1 MKRSLKETE
10 SQASVDLHFKQY
22 ERLLS
27 LVEKTLEQ
35 SEKNQKEVQEL
46 KQLISGDS
54 VSTKT
59 KRNTGGEELKVYTKT
74 TFQELINQNLND
86 DNLNDLLR
94 TNCEDFYKIRK
105 DILIKGWLQA
115 KKQKINTAI
124 DYTTDWL
131 IELRGKEFDTW
142 QCINVDVPEMDID
155 SATGTYAT
163 LVMNNM
169 RAKRAQRIFGQK
181 IMEKDQDNKHRIGF
195 REFITAAW
203 DSLKFI
209 YFGKVLLFLKFLFC

>member
-124 DYTTDWL
+124 DYTR
-131 IELRGKEFDTW
+131 LRAG
-142 QCINVDVPEMDID
+142 
-155 SATGTYAT
+155 TG
-163 LVMNNM
+163 
-169 RAKRAQRIFGQK
+169 
-181 IMEKDQDNKHRIGF
+181 
-195 REFITAAW
+195 
-203 DSLKFI
+203 
-209 YFGKVLLFLKFLFC
+209 CCC